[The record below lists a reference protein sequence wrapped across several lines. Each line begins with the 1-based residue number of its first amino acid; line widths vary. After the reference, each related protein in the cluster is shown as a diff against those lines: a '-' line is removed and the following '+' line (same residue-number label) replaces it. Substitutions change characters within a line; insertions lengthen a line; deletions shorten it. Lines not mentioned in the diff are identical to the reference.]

1 MSVAGRHEFSPA
13 DADMLFGELI
23 VLGMGGESYDYVSAE
38 QATRAIDLLASA
50 AGNRYAAQI
59 DRLFEAVQDEDDYR
73 PERYIRVLR
82 TFPVD

>member
-23 VLGMGGESYDYVSAE
+23 VLGMDGEFYDYVSAE

-50 AGNRYAAQI
+50 AGNRCAAQI